1 MTTPDFATHPH
12 YSTPCPPG
20 QLTAALGKRRA
31 KEVTKLY
38 DQPLTLADLE
48 LEKCIDTGTITI
60 LDGAWG
66 PKYLPIPLAVDWGLR
81 LTDLV
86 ISNGATRGDITE
98 DEARATYVTIGHPKG
113 SWAHLCDAAM
123 LRSQHQQ
130 RVFVLSQHPD
140 AFDLTTLWE
149 IGYSVG
155 DLNLGTGPE
164 AFDVR
169 TTAEMAAEQTTA
181 PFTPRQVEALERYQA
196 TGDMP
201 LRCGRT
207 ECAAT
212 GNPPVLT
219 PGAAVLTCPV
229 CDWTRSWVWTA
240 LVESEG
246 SAL

>member
-12 YSTPCPPG
+12 YSTPCP
-20 QLTAALGKRRA
+20 QADLVAALGKRHAREISA
-31 KEVTKLY
+31 LY
-38 DQPLTLADLE
+38 EQPLTLADLE
-48 LEKCIDTGTITI
+48 MERCIDSGAITL

-66 PKYLPIPLAVDWGLR
+66 PKTLPVPLAADFGLR

-86 ISNGATRGDITE
+86 ISNGATRGDISE
-98 DEARATYVTIGHPKG
+98 DEARAAYVTIGRPKG

-123 LRSQHQQ
+123 LRNQHQQ
-130 RVFVLSQHPD
+130 RVFVLSEHPEL
-140 AFDLTTLWE
+140 FGLTTLWE
-149 IGYSVG
+149 VGYSVG

-181 PFTPRQVEALERYQA
+181 PFTPQQIEALEQYQA
-196 TGDMP
+196 TGDKP
-201 LRCGRT
+201 LRCGRA
-207 ECAAT
+207 ECAAA

-219 PGAAVLTCPV
+219 PKAAGLVCPV
-229 CDWTRSWVWTA
+229 CGWTRSWVWKA